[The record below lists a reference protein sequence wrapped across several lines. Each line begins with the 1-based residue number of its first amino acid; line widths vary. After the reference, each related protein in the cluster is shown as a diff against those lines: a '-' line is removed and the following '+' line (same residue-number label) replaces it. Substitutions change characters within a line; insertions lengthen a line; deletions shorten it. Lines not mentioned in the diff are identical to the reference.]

1 MGKTVGSYTTRH
13 NLQKWIKLLMTPQRK
28 LDGLPICPY
37 LQKFR
42 SQIMLVR
49 NEDPEKIAKNFADQK
64 NIFHLEGM
72 VVYGFA
78 MKYEKLDK
86 LVDKLNKNLKAKDVC
101 CFMFHPDGDEDV
113 LPVEYPFNLPV
124 LIVQKI
130 STLTAAKKQLSKTN
144 YYKHY
149 K

>member
-1 MGKTVGSYTTRH
+1 MVKTVGSYTTRH
-13 NLQKWIKLLMTPQRK
+13 NLQKWIQLLMKPQRK
-28 LDGLPICPY
+28 LDGLSICPY

-42 SQIMLVR
+42 NQIMLVR
-49 NEDPEKIAKNFADQK
+49 NSDPEKLANNFADQK
-64 NIFHLEGM
+64 NIFQLEGM

-78 MKYEKLDK
+78 MKYEKLER
-86 LVDKLNKNLKAKDVC
+86 LVAQLNKKLKAKDVC

-113 LPVEYPFNLPV
+113 LPVEYPFNLPL

-130 STLTAAKKQLSKTN
+130 STLEAAKKQLSKTN